1 MTCKQCEVVK
11 LYLEDMDFCPCGY
24 PSGIMRM
31 IRDVLNEILEWSDDE
46 RLNSPTLA
54 SRMEWETIYSAH
66 RERLEAICN
75 NRDMFLFFINQIT
88 NWGWMTHGS
97 SVNSSFL
104 EPKGREILALLNA
117 VFIDDIIDPFD
128 DHDCEDDPK

>member
-11 LYLEDMDFCPCGY
+11 LYLEDMDFCPCGD

-66 RERLEAICN
+66 RGRLEAICN